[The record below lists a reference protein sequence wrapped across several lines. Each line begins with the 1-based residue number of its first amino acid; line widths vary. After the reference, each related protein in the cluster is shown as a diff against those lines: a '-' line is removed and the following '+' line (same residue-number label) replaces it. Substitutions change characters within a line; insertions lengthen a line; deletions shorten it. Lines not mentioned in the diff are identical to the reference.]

1 MIEKIKYI
9 EDDWEKFEK
18 ATRFVLQTHDEIM
31 KRCNASRFKI
41 STEKI
46 MMEIS
51 TIDDD
56 NDTLYLMFVD
66 RVYEGG
72 FTLDQTISKIK
83 KILTS
88 PGAEKVFLK
97 KKGDGYNDGFMPND
111 GSINKAYALSY
122 HNSRGSIVFGL
133 SHVYYG
139 K

>member
-31 KRCNASRFKI
+31 KNLKPSRFQI
-41 STEKI
+41 STEEI

-56 NDTLYLMFVD
+56 NDTLYLLFVE

-72 FTLDQTISKIK
+72 LTLEETIVKIK
-83 KILTS
+83 KILTA

-97 KKGDGYNDGFMPND
+97 EKGDGYNEGFIHTDGD
-111 GSINKAYALSY
+111 VSLAYALSY

-133 SHVYYG
+133 SHIYYG

>member
-1 MIEKIKYI
+1 MIEKVKYI
-9 EDDWEKFEK
+9 EGDWEKFEK

-31 KRCNASRFKI
+31 KGLKPSKFEI
-41 STEKI
+41 STEQI

-56 NDTLYLMFVD
+56 DDTLYLMFVD

-72 FTLDQTISKIK
+72 FTLEETIAKIK
-83 KILTS
+83 KILTA

-97 KKGDGYNDGFMPND
+97 KKGDGYNDGFMYHD
-111 GSINKAYALSY
+111 GDVHTAYALSY
-122 HNSRGSIVFGL
+122 NNSRGSIVFGL
-133 SHVYYG
+133 SHIYYG

>member
-9 EDDWEKFEK
+9 EDDWKKFEK

-31 KRCNASRFKI
+31 KNLKPSKFKI
-41 STEKI
+41 STDEI

-56 NDTLYLMFVD
+56 NDTLYLLFVK

-72 FTLDQTISKIK
+72 LTLEETIVKIK
-83 KILTS
+83 KILTAQ
-88 PGAEKVFLK
+88 GAEKIFTK
-97 KKGDGYNDGFMPND
+97 KKGDGYNEGFMHHD
-111 GSINKAYALSY
+111 GDVNKAYALSY

-133 SHVYYG
+133 SHIYYG

>member
-1 MIEKIKYI
+1 MIEKVKYI
-9 EDDWEKFEK
+9 EDDWEKFER

-31 KRCNASRFKI
+31 KRCSASRFEI

-72 FTLDQTISKIK
+72 LTLDQTISKIK
-83 KILTS
+83 KILTA
-88 PGAEKVFLK
+88 PGAEKVFMK
-97 KKGDGYNDGFMPND
+97 KKGDGYNECFMHHDGTV
-111 GSINKAYALSY
+111 KTAYALSY

-133 SHVYYG
+133 SHIYYG